1 MIQLTLKALAVRLGH
16 MSVLVSIII
25 EWPIVHLLT
34 LGAVADG
41 FDSGVNWKSVVSKI
55 HSILAGGCRFL
66 NDILP
71 SAEYL
76 IAPHMHPPVTAIV
89 NSRTWIWSNVC
100 CFEETEGR

>member
-16 MSVLVSIII
+16 MSVLVSITI

-41 FDSGVNWKSVVSKI
+41 LDSGVNFENVISKI
-55 HSILAGGCRFL
+55 HLVRAGGCRFQ
-66 NDILP
+66 NGILP

-89 NSRTWIWSNVC
+89 M
-100 CFEETEGR
+100 